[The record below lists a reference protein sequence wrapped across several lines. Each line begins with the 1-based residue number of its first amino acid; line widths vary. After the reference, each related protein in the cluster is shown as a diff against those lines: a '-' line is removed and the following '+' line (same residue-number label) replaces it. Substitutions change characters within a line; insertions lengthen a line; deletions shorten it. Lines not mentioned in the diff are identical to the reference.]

1 MKILVADFHQRDIYN
16 RINEELESLP
26 DIDVL
31 VNNVG
36 ALMSKRPNYFAK
48 IDPDQL
54 DEYINVNVF
63 SYQKMIQLLL
73 PRMIQKKRGVIINV
87 SSFSGVN
94 PIPFITPYSASKSFS
109 GLKVLEFIQFLLS
122 SSKSI
127 HRLSDP
133 RFST

>member
-1 MKILVADFHQRDIYN
+1 MVGDFHQRDIYN

-36 ALMSKRPNYFAK
+36 ALMSKRPNYFVK
-48 IDPDQL
+48 TDPDQL
-54 DEYINVNVF
+54 DEYINVNMF

-94 PIPFITPYSASKSFS
+94 PIPFIIPYSASKLFS
-109 GLKVLEFIQFLLS
+109 GLKILEFIKLLFS

-133 RFST
+133 RFGT